1 MLHTVGRQVRR
12 QPSRSIWHVS
22 TCCEYVRD
30 YRMHQSIH
38 ISHVHIYDLCP
49 RLCTRVWTYASVC
62 VYIYAD
68 VSLYPKWIDRCVVD
82 GRSGWLV
89 MLTARPAI
97 KKNSYAWRV
106 AHDGGP
112 SHVSSIFWGLR
123 NSMWCGTWR
132 KLQFRSLNFLH
143 KVNLQR
149 LIRKK
154 DMHSLLYKNDGN
166 LTN

>member
-1 MLHTVGRQVRR
+1 MFGTTECANRYISPMCIYRIYAR
-12 QPSRSIWHVS
+12 ACIHVYIRV
-22 TCCEYVRD
+22 CMYV
-30 YRMHQSIH
+30 
-38 ISHVHIYDLCP
+38 
-49 RLCTRVWTYASVC
+49 SVC
-62 VYIYAD
+62 VCIYAD
-68 VSLYPKWIDRCVVD
+68 VSVYPKWIDRCVVD

-123 NSMWCGTWR
+123 NSMWCGIWR
-132 KLQFRSLNFLH
+132 KLQFRSPNFLH
-143 KVNLQR
+143 KVNLWD

-154 DMHSLLYKNDGN
+154 VRHSSVYKNNDN

>member
-1 MLHTVGRQVRR
+1 MLRVCSALQNAPIDTYLQCIYTIYARACARVYGHRQ
-12 QPSRSIWHVS
+12 
-22 TCCEYVRD
+22 
-30 YRMHQSIH
+30 
-38 ISHVHIYDLCP
+38 
-49 RLCTRVWTYASVC
+49 AC
-62 VYIYAD
+62 VYVYTDVYAD
-68 VSLYPKWIDRCVVD
+68 VSVYPKWIDRCVVD

-132 KLQFRSLNFLH
+132 KLQFRSRNFLH
-143 KVNLQR
+143 NVNLWD

-154 DMHSLLYKNDGN
+154 ICTHQFNKNDDN